1 MKAKKSEKDSRE
13 KVKIVMRK
21 NRNNTLL
28 RVVATKLV
36 ALKKRKG

>member
-21 NRNNTLL
+21 NRNNALL